1 MNRYLAGAV
10 VMSLLL
16 LAYLG
21 FALVYASILLQDDSL
36 IVNVMGV
43 ALLVL
48 PVLGVWGLVAE
59 WRFGI
64 SADRLNRALDAE
76 PGEALE
82 FPHTASGRPDRAKA
96 LEMFPRF
103 QKAVEADP
111 ESWVAWFRLG
121 LAYDAAGDR
130 PRARKA
136 VRRAIALKK
145 SN

>member
-21 FALVYASILLQDDSL
+21 FALVYASILLQDDSVV
-36 IVNVMGV
+36 VNVMGV

-48 PVLGVWGLVAE
+48 PVLGAWGLVAE

-64 SADRLNRALDAE
+64 SADRLNRALDSDSDE
-76 PGEALE
+76 GLD
-82 FPHTASGRPDRAKA
+82 FPHTPSGRPDRAKA
-96 LEMFPRF
+96 LEMFPQF

-145 SN
+145 VS